1 MEANRKRVFR
11 ILGSLVIVGVAGA
24 ALFGLTGVLADP
36 SVPLAQP
43 EATQVAKAQLAAQL
57 KPDPTP
63 AAKAPPELKGAEQTG
78 AGADEKEPFPQF
90 DEEPSGS

>member
-1 MEANRKRVFR
+1 MEVNRKRVFR

-36 SVPLAQP
+36 SVPLAQS

-57 KPDPTP
+57 KPDATP
-63 AAKAPPELKGAEQTG
+63 AAKAPPLKGVEQTG